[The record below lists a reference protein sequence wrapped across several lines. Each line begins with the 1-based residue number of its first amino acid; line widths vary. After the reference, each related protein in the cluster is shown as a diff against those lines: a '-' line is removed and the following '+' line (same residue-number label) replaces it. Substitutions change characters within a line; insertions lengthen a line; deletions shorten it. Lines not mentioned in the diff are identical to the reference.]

1 MMEETIGEALVEVLV
16 EPDIHR
22 KLMLAEE
29 ICRSGNFRVKEI
41 QGPPIPSQPGRPKD
55 WRVLPTEEL
64 QERPSLTQADGRR
77 ALLHSVAHIELSA
90 VELPILA
97 ILEFPGREAEYYRDM
112 LYIIAEEVRHTRWLI
127 RRLEELGEEMGSRSV
142 HLGLWHTA
150 RAYPDLC
157 DRLAVVPRIL
167 EARGLDVSH
176 KIRRQLVGAGDRE
189 SARIL
194 EEIYLD
200 EIKHVALGTKWFR
213 RVCRERGL
221 SPISHF
227 LSISRK
233 FQPSRPVAIDR
244 EGRRRAGFS
253 EAELEFVKGKHQ
265 T

>member
-1 MMEETIGEALVEVLV
+1 MIEDAIGEALLEVLI
-16 EPDIHR
+16 EPEIPR
-22 KLMLAEE
+22 KLRLAEK
-29 ICRSGNFRVKEI
+29 ICRTKTFSIKDG
-41 QGPPIPSQPGRPKD
+41 GIPSLPKHPGRPKG
-55 WRVLPTEEL
+55 WKVLATEEIT
-64 QERPSLTQADGRR
+64 ERPRLTKLEGRR
-77 ALLHSVAHIELSA
+77 ALLHSIANIELSA
-90 VELPILA
+90 IELPILA
-97 ILEFPGREAEYYRDM
+97 ILEFPGREASYYRDM
-112 LYIIAEEVRHTRWLI
+112 LFVIAEEVRHTHWLI
-127 RRLEELGEEMGSRSV
+127 QHLEKLGEEFGARSV
-142 HLGLWHTA
+142 HLGLWNTA
-150 RAYPDLC
+150 RDYPDLC

-176 KIRRQLVGAGDRE
+176 KLRRQLVGAGDQE

-194 EEIYLD
+194 ENIYDD

-221 SPISHF
+221 CPTSHF

-265 T
+265 K